1 VLTGPQRGWMHVPVQ
16 SGSRSKTV
24 QAPSFM
30 LERLSLTGS
39 RSRSTVVGWVWGS
52 RTARSIHWVRSTVL
66 YFLTTP
72 RGPGVV
78 SPLAT
83 GDFSCEGV
91 VAASVRVRGCTNG
104 LEDGGYSSRRG
115 VGSMSQPWSGNNGGK
130 FPAVMG

>member
-1 VLTGPQRGWMHVPVQ
+1 
-16 SGSRSKTV
+16 
-24 QAPSFM
+24 
-30 LERLSLTGS
+30 
-39 RSRSTVVGWVWGS
+39 VGISYCTEYTLG
-52 RTARSIHWVRSTVL
+52 TVL